1 MTLGRKQKESA
12 IQRPQTRDDTGLY
25 SKWMYAR
32 ICTKRLKEAVTQ
44 NGAL

>member
-1 MTLGRKQKESA
+1 MMLGRKQKGSA
-12 IQRPQTRDDTGLY
+12 IQRLQTRDDTDLY

-44 NGAL
+44 GGAL